1 MIADAERWH
10 AEQKATASGG
20 AGGEP
25 EVKLFDMKQIQGY
38 A

>member
-10 AEQKATASGG
+10 AEQKAASGG

-25 EVKLFDMKQIQGY
+25 EVKLFEMKQIQGY